1 MTLREPGLKAKIT
14 IAMVVPSAVALILT
28 VGALYARKSVMQTF
42 ASVDNNLETI
52 VQAKTIEEAT
62 ARMQDDLRGFLLT
75 GSESFLDSYS
85 AAKQDM
91 LQQLAAFRNNLAHS
105 PEAVKSLEAIKGL
118 AQEWDE
124 TIARPAIERRK
135 KAKSGA
141 EVEDVAASVLTGK
154 EKKHFD
160 DLRAHLGA
168 LVKSRRDVLAQLRE
182 SAQQNHH
189 TTQWVLVSA
198 VLLWVLW
205 NFWFWYRL
213 SRSITTPLNEAAD
226 LAEAITHGDLS
237 HNLLPRGNDQIGR
250 LVTALNQMVS
260 KLRDQTGLTL
270 EGIHVLTESANRIY
284 ATAARL
290 AEGTTKTSSAVTETT
305 ATFEEVKQSAKVS
318 SEKARKVAEDSQRA
332 VQISEAGKRA
342 TEEALMRMNL
352 IKGQMESIGETV
364 VRLSEHSQAIEVIVN
379 AVQDIAEQSNLLA
392 VNASIEAARA
402 GDQGKGFA
410 VVAHEIKTLAD
421 QSRDATDQVR
431 AILQETRKWI
441 SAVVMATE
449 QGGKAVEAGVHQSNV
464 AGEAIQVLSS
474 TVSLSSQA
482 ATVIDTSTEQQFV
495 GLDQVAGGMASI
507 EQAMRENLDGTLELE
522 RAARSLQ
529 DLAGTLNELLRNYR
543 V

>member
-1 MTLREPGLKAKIT
+1 MKLREPGLKVKIMV
-14 IAMVVPSAVALILT
+14 AMVVPSLVALILT
-28 VGALYARKSVMQTF
+28 VGALYGRKLVMQIF
-42 ASVDNNLETI
+42 ASVDKNFETI
-52 VQAKTIEEAT
+52 VQAKEIEGIAF
-62 ARMQDDLRGFLLT
+62 RMQDDLRGFVLT
-75 GSESFLDSYS
+75 GSEPFLASYD

-91 LQQLAAFRNNLAHS
+91 ARKLTETSASLADS
-105 PEAVKSLEAIKGL
+105 PEGVKSVNAIKGL
-118 AQEWDE
+118 LEAWE
-124 TIARPAIERRK
+124 TAVAAPAVERRK
-135 KAKSGA
+135 GIKDGKGIQ
-141 EVEDVAASVLTGK
+141 DVAQLIIAGNA
-154 EKKHFD
+154 KKFLD
-160 DLRAHLGA
+160 DVRDRVTE
-168 LVKSRRDVLAQLRE
+168 LVKMKRASLAALGQAAE
-182 SAQQNHH
+182 QNQSV
-189 TTQWVLVSA
+189 TQWVLVTA
-198 VLLWVLW
+198 VVLW
-205 NFWFWYRL
+205 ILWNLWFWFRL
-213 SRSITTPLNEAAD
+213 SRSITLPLDEAAD
-226 LAEAITHGDLS
+226 LAEAITNGDLS
-237 HNLLPRGNDQIGR
+237 LNLLPRGDDQIGR
-250 LVTALNQMVS
+250 LVTALNQMVA

-270 EGIHVLTESANRIY
+270 EGVKVLTESANRIY

-290 AEGTTKTSSAVTETT
+290 AEGTTRTSSAVSETT

-318 SEKARKVAEDSQRA
+318 SEKARRVAEDSHRA
-332 VQISEAGKRA
+332 VQISEAGKKA

-421 QSRDATDQVR
+421 QSRNATDQVR

-449 QGGKAVEAGVHQSNV
+449 QGGKAVEAGVAQSNV

-474 TVSLSSQA
+474 TVTLSSQA

-495 GLDQVAGGMASI
+495 GLDQVAGGMTSI
-507 EQAMRENLDGTLELE
+507 EEAMRENLDGTLELE

>member
-1 MTLREPGLKAKIT
+1 MTLKEPGLKTKIM
-14 IAMVVPSAVALILT
+14 IAMVVPSFVALILT
-28 VGALYARKSVMQTF
+28 VGALYARKLIMQTF
-42 ASVDNNLETI
+42 ASVDRHLETI
-52 VQAKTIEEAT
+52 VQAREIEEIA
-62 ARMQDDLRGFLLT
+62 ARTQDCLRGYVLT
-75 GSESFLDSYS
+75 GSQQFLDSYS
-85 AAKQDM
+85 SARKEMTTKLTDASKALAK
-91 LQQLAAFRNNLAHS
+91 S
-105 PEAVKSLEAIKGL
+105 PKEKKSIDAIGKLFDAWEKDVAVPAIEKRKNASGQGLEAI
-118 AQEWDE
+118 A
-124 TIARPAIERRK
+124 AVVSA
-135 KAKSGA
+135 GA
-141 EVEDVAASVLTGK
+141 EKKYLDDV
-154 EKKHFD
+154 
-160 DLRAHLGA
+160 RAEVMA
-168 LVKSRRDVLAQLRE
+168 LVKNERASLATLRA
-182 SAQQNHH
+182 SAQANDRA
-189 TTQWVLVSA
+189 TQWVLLTA
-198 VLLWVLW
+198 VVLWVLW
-205 NFWFWYRL
+205 NCWFWYRL
-213 SRSITTPLNEAAD
+213 SRSIANPLDEAAD
-226 LAEAITHGDLS
+226 LAEAITNGDLS
-237 HNLLPRGNDQIGR
+237 RNLLPRGNDQIGR

-270 EGIHVLTESANRIY
+270 EGIKVLTESASRIY
-284 ATAARL
+284 STAARL
-290 AEGTTKTSSAVTETT
+290 AEGTTKTSSAVSQTT

-318 SEKARKVAEDSQRA
+318 SEKARKVAEDSHRA
-332 VQISEAGKRA
+332 VQISQAGKKA
-342 TEEALMRMNL
+342 TEEALTRMNL

-421 QSRDATDQVR
+421 QSRNATDQVR

-449 QGGKAVEAGVHQSNV
+449 QGGKAVEAGVAQSNV
-464 AGEAIQVLSS
+464 AGEAIQVLTE
-474 TVSLSSQA
+474 TVNLSSQA

-507 EQAMRENLDGTLELE
+507 EEAMHENLNGTLELE

>member
-1 MTLREPGLKAKIT
+1 MTLKEPGLKTKIM
-14 IAMVVPSAVALILT
+14 IAMVVPSLVALILT
-28 VGALYARKSVMQTF
+28 IGALYARKLVMETF
-42 ASVDNNLETI
+42 ASMDRNLETI
-52 VQAKTIEEAT
+52 VQAREIEEMA
-62 ARMQDDLRGFLLT
+62 ARMQDRLRGYLLT
-75 GSESFLDSYS
+75 GSEPFLESYRSARQEMATRLTDSRKAFTGSPS
-85 AAKQDM
+85 ALKSIGAIEGLIDAWEKEV
-91 LQQLAAFRNNLAHS
+91 AAHAIEKRKGSGGQGL
-105 PEAVKSLEAIKGL
+105 EAVAAVVQAGNE
-118 AQEWDE
+118 
-124 TIARPAIERRK
+124 K
-135 KAKSGA
+135 KYLDDVRA
-141 EVEDVAASVLTGK
+141 EVS
-154 EKKHFD
+154 
-160 DLRAHLGA
+160 A
-168 LVKSRRDVLAQLRE
+168 LVKKERASLATLRE
-182 SAQQNHH
+182 SAQDNHQI
-189 TTQWVLVSA
+189 TLWVLLAA
-198 VLLWVLW
+198 VVLWVLW
-205 NFWFWYRL
+205 NCWFWYRL
-213 SRSITTPLNEAAD
+213 SRSITAPLDEAAD
-226 LAEAITHGDLS
+226 LAEAITNGDLS
-237 HNLLPRGNDQIGR
+237 RNLVPRGNDQIGR

-270 EGIHVLTESANRIY
+270 EGIKVLTESASRIY
-284 ATAARL
+284 STAARL
-290 AEGTTKTSSAVTETT
+290 AEGTTKTSSAVSETT

-318 SEKARKVAEDSQRA
+318 SEKARKVAEDSHRA
-332 VQISEAGKRA
+332 VQISEAGKKA
-342 TEEALMRMNL
+342 TEEALTRMNL

-421 QSRDATDQVR
+421 QSRNATDQVR

-449 QGGKAVEAGVHQSNV
+449 QGGKAVEAGVAQSSV
-464 AGEAIQVLSS
+464 AGEAIQVLSD
-474 TVSLSSQA
+474 TVNLSSQA

-507 EQAMRENLDGTLELE
+507 EEAMRENLDGTLELE